1 MRPLQLGVLAS
12 GRGSNFEAI
21 AKNCAEE
28 KINAKVAILLSDN
41 SEAKALERAKTFG
54 IEARFVDP
62 GHFKTKLTPEAE
74 EMYVKILKEH
84 NVELVILAGFMR
96 ILKTHFLR
104 SFAGRIIN
112 IHPALLPSFPG
123 LHGQKQAFDYGVKVS
138 GCTVHFVDEGVDTGP
153 IILQRAVPVLEDDTA
168 ETLAARILQ
177 EEHKIYS
184 EAIQLFAEGR
194 LKIVGRRV
202 KILPKR

>member
-1 MRPLQLGVLAS
+1 MKPLSLGVLAS

-21 AKNCAEE
+21 AKNCAEG
-28 KINAKVAILLSDN
+28 KIDAKIAILLSDRKD
-41 SEAKALERAKTFG
+41 AKALERAKAFD

-74 EMYVKILKEH
+74 EEYVRVLQEH
-84 NVELVILAGFMR
+84 NVELIILAGFMR
-96 ILKTHFLR
+96 ILKSHFLR

-153 IILQRAVPVLEDDTA
+153 IIIQRAVPVLEEDTA
-168 ETLAARILQ
+168 DTLAARILV

-184 EAIQLFAEGR
+184 EAIQLFAEDR
-194 LKIVGRRV
+194 IRINGRRV
-202 KILPKR
+202 QVLPKK